1 VGKLPIRSKNRQ
13 TIVLKMGYTGYMK
26 QWVIGIAYILMMF
39 AMAGTSVLASEMD
52 SPIAV
57 AKDVQET
64 ASIQQESA
72 EDCISISM
80 DELVERLKASK
91 AIGFFTKLAIRSDV
105 LDFQAEV
112 IKMRKKKLL
121 KAQMPNI
128 KASFNGLLL
137 KIMALLENDPDLSKK
152 IYLARH
158 SILKSLLEVQT

>member
-1 VGKLPIRSKNRQ
+1 
-13 TIVLKMGYTGYMK
+13 MK
-26 QWVIGIAYILMMF
+26 QWIIGIAYILMMF
-39 AMAGTSVLASEMD
+39 AMAGTSVLASEMN

-57 AKDVQET
+57 TKDVQET

-105 LDFQAEV
+105 LDFQAKV
-112 IKMRKKKLL
+112 IKTRKKKQLEV
-121 KAQMPNI
+121 QMPNI

-152 IYLARH
+152 IYSARH
-158 SILKSLLEVQT
+158 SILQSLLEVQT

>member
-1 VGKLPIRSKNRQ
+1 VGELPVRSKNRQ
-13 TIVLKMGYTGYMK
+13 TIVLKMDYTGHMK
-26 QWVIGIAYILMMF
+26 RWVIGIGYILMMF
-39 AMAGTSVLASEMD
+39 AMAGASVLASEMD

-57 AKDVQET
+57 EKDVQET
-64 ASIQQESA
+64 ASIQQESP

-80 DELVERLKASK
+80 DELVGRLKASK

-112 IKMRKKKLL
+112 VKMRKKKLL
-121 KAQMPNI
+121 EVQMPNV

-158 SILKSLLEVQT
+158 SILQSLLEVQT

>member
-1 VGKLPIRSKNRQ
+1 
-13 TIVLKMGYTGYMK
+13 MGYTGYMK

>member
-1 VGKLPIRSKNRQ
+1 MACVPMMLSTALLAAEATP
-13 TIVLKMGYTGYMK
+13 K
-26 QWVIGIAYILMMF
+26 QAVSAADQQQISTAPEHVI
-39 AMAGTSVLASEMD
+39 
-52 SPIAV
+52 
-57 AKDVQET
+57 
-64 ASIQQESA
+64 

-105 LDFQAEV
+105 LNFQAEV

-121 KAQMPNI
+121 KVQMPNI

-158 SILKSLLEVQT
+158 SILQSLLEVQT

>member
-1 VGKLPIRSKNRQ
+1 MVYTAGMNQWKVCVISIL
-13 TIVLKMGYTGYMK
+13 TILVMSEAAVWAGEEAHLVVSEK
-26 QWVIGIAYILMMF
+26 QIKKV
-39 AMAGTSVLASEMD
+39 D
-52 SPIAV
+52 AV
-57 AKDVQET
+57 ENALV
-64 ASIQQESA
+64 

-105 LDFQAEV
+105 LEFQAEV

-158 SILKSLLEVQT
+158 SIFKSLLEVQI

>member
-1 VGKLPIRSKNRQ
+1 
-13 TIVLKMGYTGYMK
+13 MK
-26 QWVIGIAYILMMF
+26 QSIIGIGYILMMF

-57 AKDVQET
+57 EKDVQET
-64 ASIQQESA
+64 APIQKESA

-112 IKMRKKKLL
+112 IKMRKNKLL
-121 KAQMPNI
+121 EVEMPNI
-128 KASFNGLLL
+128 KTSFNGLLL

-152 IYLARH
+152 IYSARH
-158 SILKSLLEVQT
+158 SILKSLLEVQA

>member
-1 VGKLPIRSKNRQ
+1 M
-13 TIVLKMGYTGYMK
+13 KMGYTGYMK

>member
-1 VGKLPIRSKNRQ
+1 
-13 TIVLKMGYTGYMK
+13 MGYTVGMNR
-26 QWVIGIAYILMMF
+26 WVVCATAVLTILVMSDGF
-39 AMAGTSVLASEMD
+39 VLAGEVDRS
-52 SPIAV
+52 IAV
-57 AKDVQET
+57 EKQVQKK
-64 ASIQQESA
+64 ASVQNELS

-121 KAQMPNI
+121 KVQMPNI

-152 IYLARH
+152 IYSARH
-158 SILKSLLEVQT
+158 SILKSLLEVQA